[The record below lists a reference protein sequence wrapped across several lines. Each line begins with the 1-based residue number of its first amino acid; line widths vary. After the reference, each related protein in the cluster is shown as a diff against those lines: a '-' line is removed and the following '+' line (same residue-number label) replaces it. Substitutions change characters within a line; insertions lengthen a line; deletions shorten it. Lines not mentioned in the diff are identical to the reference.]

1 MPKSLAGDSVESL
14 RKRWSTIKRQRLLE
28 KLIGQRCFIDFVTE
42 QDEAEE
48 DPTLITDLR
57 GANLSA
63 RDLHDV
69 LLRNADMRWVD
80 FSASRVQGPF
90 LHTNLSHADFGAARL
105 TACRFWKAKLITC
118 RFERAVLQ
126 GGSFEESNLFG
137 ASFRNATLV
146 DTRFENCDLTN
157 ADFSGAR
164 LENCVLRGVRL
175 NESDREF
182 WSHYGQA
189 QCRLEDV
196 RWSHEVEAELQD

>member
-14 RKRWSTIKRQRLLE
+14 RKRWSTAKRQRLLD

-48 DPTLITDLR
+48 DPTLIKDLR

-80 FSASRVQGPF
+80 FSGSRVQGPF

-105 TACRFWKAKLITC
+105 TACRFWKAKLVSC
-118 RFERAVLQ
+118 RFDRATLQ
-126 GGSFEESNLFG
+126 GGSFEEANLFT
-137 ASFRNATLV
+137 ASFRGAALIGV
-146 DTRFENCDLTN
+146 RFENSDLCG
-157 ADFSGAR
+157 ADFLDAR
-164 LENCVLRGVRL
+164 LEGCVLRGVKL
-175 NESDREF
+175 SESDREF
-182 WSHYGQA
+182 WESLGEGE
-189 QCRLEDV
+189 CRLE
-196 RWSHEVEAELQD
+196 EVSWGEEAVLEA